1 MLESAR
7 DLTIEAAVLA
17 SARFADTLPAVVGRA
32 EITKLLNLRNER
44 DVLSGMKCV
53 LALVSRGDAAGEAV
67 TYFGDV
73 VKNVTCRNLQVKRLV
88 LVYLAR
94 YGELEPDTALLLI
107 NTIQKLLGD
116 KDARLRAAAIRALAA
131 IRIGSI
137 APIVVLSVV
146 RVLLDA
152 HPDVRAAAAMAVGTL
167 WELQPPPLR
176 RHRRQLLEVLAKL
189 LGDHN
194 AAVVGAAVKLYAR
207 VRGQIEPRRRW
218 DAVHRCYRR
227 LCRALPQLDPW
238 AQAFL
243 VDVLVEYARRFLAR
257 GDADL
262 ALFLDALAPLVHSDA
277 EFVVLSV
284 CRAVVAVGTMQRL
297 VDLGLPAV
305 VARMVALQSVEV
317 RCFGLRQAVELV
329 RSERAVAAA
338 ASEVGVTAA
347 FRLLYRRFFV
357 FPSDAAA
364 VCRLKLRLLLLLAD
378 EATMPAIFEELKY
391 YVFHARDAAT
401 TRAAFACMGR
411 CLQISSLWSQRIL
424 RWCLCQVLRTT
435 GGVLNELLTV
445 VRFLLQQQRAEAASA
460 RTVYRLSLLLCQDL
474 PADARATIIWIVG
487 EFTVE
492 CANQIGPD
500 VLRRLIGGF
509 ALEDATVRYQLLV
522 LAAKIMAYELSQ
534 CADAAT
540 ALDSVEG
547 RMFSHVLR
555 LARYDSSYD
564 TRDRART
571 LSVLM
576 LAEHLE
582 LQLAVLFLQAP
593 KAPPLER
600 LEGADTLDLFG
611 LYFEIPDWADPATH
625 PPASVRDEAV
635 EAAGDVPVVTAI
647 SSLSFGALPPPS
659 SHAVSSTQAQP
670 LAAPKQT
677 YKLQSLDEFFG
688 DESEE
693 SESESESSESEVGS
707 DESEAEESEELEDED
722 EEDEGVEDE
731 DDEDEDEDEDDEDED
746 VADQSEEN
754 LTRPLMREF

>member
-17 SARFADTLPAVVGRA
+17 SARFADTLPAVVGRG

-53 LALVSRGDAAGEAV
+53 LALVSHGDAAADAV

-167 WELQPPPLR
+167 WSLQPLR

-189 LGDHN
+189 LGDHS
-194 AAVVGAAVKLYAR
+194 AVVVGAAVKLYAR

-218 DAVHRCYRR
+218 HAVHRCYRH

-262 ALFLDALAPLVHSDA
+262 VLFLDSLAPLVRSDS

-284 CRAVVAVGTMQRL
+284 CRAVAAVGLMQRV

-317 RCFGLRQAVELV
+317 RCSGLRQAVELV
-329 RSERAVAAA
+329 QSERAAAA
-338 ASEVGVTAA
+338 APGAPVAAA
-347 FRLLYRRFFV
+347 FRLLYRRFLV
-357 FPSDAAA
+357 FPSDAAT
-364 VCRLKLRLLLLLAD
+364 VWRLKLRLLLLLAD
-378 EATMPAIFEELKY
+378 EATMPAIFDELKY

-411 CLQISSLWSQRIL
+411 CLLISPAWSQRIL
-424 RWCLCQVLRTT
+424 RWCLCQVLHTT

-445 VRFLLQQQRAEAASA
+445 VRFLLQQQRAEAATA
-460 RTVYRLSLLLCQDL
+460 RTVYRLSLLLGQDL

-487 EFTVE
+487 EFTAE

-509 ALEDATVRYQLLV
+509 ALEDAAVRLQLLV

-534 CADAAT
+534 CADAAA

-600 LEGADTLDLFG
+600 LEGVDALDLFG
-611 LYFEIPDWADPATH
+611 LYSEIPDWADPATH
-625 PPASVRDEAV
+625 PPPSVRDEAV
-635 EAAGDVPVVTAI
+635 EAAGDAPVVTAI
-647 SSLSFGALPPPS
+647 SSQSFGSLPPPS
-659 SHAVSSTQAQP
+659 SHAVSSNQAQP

-693 SESESESSESEVGS
+693 SESETSESE
-707 DESEAEESEELEDED
+707 DESEGEEDSDDESEEVDADSVELED
-722 EEDEGVEDE
+722 
-731 DDEDEDEDEDDEDED
+731 DDEDVEDED